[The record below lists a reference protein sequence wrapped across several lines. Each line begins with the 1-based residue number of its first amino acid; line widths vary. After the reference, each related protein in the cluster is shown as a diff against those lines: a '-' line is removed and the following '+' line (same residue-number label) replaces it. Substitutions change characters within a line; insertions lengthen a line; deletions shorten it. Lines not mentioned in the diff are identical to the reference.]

1 LNASAANPAH
11 RPGKYDATIEM
22 NSLQTPYNTIDIT
35 ERLIRIG
42 ERVREHVL
50 NQLRQE
56 SAESLSAV
64 AFESAADKIYV
75 IDRSVETILLPALAE
90 ELQPALSFAL
100 ICEGVNDEKPLAF
113 PSHIPIDQCQARL
126 IVDPI
131 DGTRPIMYNKR
142 SAWWLAGLAPNR
154 GEDTSLRDIDV
165 AVQIEI
171 PTTRAAL
178 ADVIWAVRGKGAF
191 GLTSNLITHELKKFH
206 PEPSR
211 ATTIRGG
218 FASIF
223 HAMPGG
229 KEIFAAIEEEL
240 VRELIGGLDV
250 SKTALFDDQY
260 LSTAGQLY
268 ELITGHD
275 RMLVDVRGLLYQMFR
290 RNGLHGGHACH
301 PYDVCTILIAQEAG
315 VEITDGRGRLLNVPL
330 DTTTDVSWIGYAN
343 KAIRTEVEPV
353 LLKLLAKHGLI

>member
-1 LNASAANPAH
+1 V
-11 RPGKYDATIEM
+11 
-22 NSLQTPYNTIDIT
+22 IT
-35 ERLIRIG
+35 ERLIRVG

-56 SAESLSAV
+56 SAESLSAI
-64 AFESAADKIYV
+64 AFETAADKIYV
-75 IDRSVETILLPALAE
+75 IDRSVETVLLPALAE
-90 ELQPALSFAL
+90 ELQPVISFAL

-113 PSHIPIDQCQARL
+113 PAGTPIDMCQARL

-154 GEDTSLRDIDV
+154 GEETSLLDIDL

-178 ADVIWAVRGKGAF
+178 ADVIWAVRGRGAY
-191 GLTSNLITHELKKFH
+191 GVTANLITHELQRFQ

-211 ATTIRGG
+211 AMTIRGG
-218 FASIF
+218 FASVF

-229 KEIFAAIEEEL
+229 KEVFAAIEEEL
-240 VRELIGGLDV
+240 VSELIGGLEE

-260 LSTAGQLY
+260 LSTGGQLY

-275 RMLVDVRGLLYQMFR
+275 RMLVDVRGLLYQKFR
-290 RNGLHGGHACH
+290 RAGKHGGHACH
-301 PYDVCTILIAQEAG
+301 PYDVCTNLIAQEAG
-315 VEITDGRGRLLNVPL
+315 VEVTDGRGQVLDVPL

-343 KAIRTEVEPV
+343 KAIRAEVEPV
-353 LLKLLAKHGLI
+353 LLRLLAKHGLI

>member
-1 LNASAANPAH
+1 LQSSFNPL
-11 RPGKYDATIEM
+11 E
-22 NSLQTPYNTIDIT
+22 IT
-35 ERLIRIG
+35 ERLVRIG
-42 ERVREHVL
+42 ERVRDHVL

-56 SAESLSAV
+56 STESLSAV
-64 AFESAADKIYV
+64 AFETAADKIYV

-90 ELQPALSFAL
+90 ELQPVLSFAL
-100 ICEGVNDEKPLAF
+100 ICEGVNDEKPLTF
-113 PSHIPIDQCQARL
+113 PAGTPIDQCLARL

-154 GEDTSLRDIDV
+154 GEETSLLDIDL

-171 PTTRAAL
+171 PTTRAAV
-178 ADVIWAVRGKGAF
+178 ADVIWAVRGRGAY
-191 GLTSNLITHELKKFH
+191 GVTSNLITHELKRFR

-211 ATTIRGG
+211 ATTICGG
-218 FASIF
+218 FASVF

-229 KEIFAAIEEEL
+229 KEVFAAIEEEL
-240 VRELIGGLDV
+240 VRELIGGLAE

-260 LSTAGQLY
+260 LSTGGQLY

-275 RMLVDVRGLLYQMFR
+275 RMLVDVRGLLFQMFR
-290 RNGLHGGHACH
+290 RDGKHGGHACH

-315 VEITDGRGRLLNVPL
+315 VEVTDGRGRILDVPL

-343 KAIRTEVEPV
+343 KAIRAEVEPV
-353 LLKLLAKHGLI
+353 LLRLLAKHGLI

>member
-1 LNASAANPAH
+1 LKIA
-11 RPGKYDATIEM
+11 
-22 NSLQTPYNTIDIT
+22 
-35 ERLIRIG
+35 ERLIHIG
-42 ERVREHVL
+42 ERVRDHVL

-56 SAESLSAV
+56 SAESLSAI
-64 AFESAADKIYV
+64 AFETAADKIYV
-75 IDRSVETILLPALAE
+75 IDRSVETVLLPALAE
-90 ELQPALSFAL
+90 ELQPLLSFAL
-100 ICEGVNDEKPLAF
+100 ICEGVNDEKPLSF
-113 PSHIPIDQCQARL
+113 PAGTPIDQCQARL

-154 GEDTSLRDIDV
+154 GEETSLLDIDL

-178 ADVIWAVRGKGAF
+178 ADVIWAVRGRGAKGV
-191 GLTSNLITHELKKFH
+191 TSNLITHELKTLQ

-218 FASIF
+218 FASVF

-229 KEIFAAIEEEL
+229 KEVFAAIEEEL
-240 VRELIGGLDV
+240 VCELIGGLAE

-260 LSTAGQLY
+260 LSTGGQLY

-290 RNGLHGGHACH
+290 RAGKHGGHACH

-315 VEITDGRGRLLNVPL
+315 VEVTDGRGQILDVPL

-343 KAIRTEVEPV
+343 KAIRAEVEPV
-353 LLKLLAKHGLI
+353 LLRLLAKHGLI